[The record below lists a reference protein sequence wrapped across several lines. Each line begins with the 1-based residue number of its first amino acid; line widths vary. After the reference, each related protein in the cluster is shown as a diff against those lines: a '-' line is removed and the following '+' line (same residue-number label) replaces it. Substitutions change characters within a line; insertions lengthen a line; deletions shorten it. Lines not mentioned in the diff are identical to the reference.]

1 VPSSEI
7 ANRTRVRGALLFLA
21 LALAACGGARN
32 DAPEIRTTTGGSKV
46 ATFSIATTERWKD
59 KGGERQER
67 TTWHNCVVWGPLVNV
82 VEDYVHKG
90 SKIAV
95 QGRMEVRKYTNSN
108 DEERTAHECIV
119 QNLELLSP
127 KRESHDNDDDDRP
140 RRRRPAKVVAGKG
153 GEDFDLDDDIPF

>member
-1 VPSSEI
+1 MNVM
-7 ANRTRVRGALLFLA
+7 FLI
-21 LALAACGGARN
+21 GNVGR
-32 DAPEIRTTTGGSKV
+32 DPEIRTTTGGSKV

-59 KGGERQER
+59 KDGERQER
-67 TTWHNCVVWGPLVNV
+67 TTWHNCVAWGPLVNV

-119 QNLELLSP
+119 ANLELLSP
-127 KRESHDNDDDDRP
+127 KKGSHENNDDDDDDKP
-140 RRRRPAKVVAGKG
+140 RRRRTVA
-153 GEDFDLDDDIPF
+153 

>member
-1 VPSSEI
+1 MNVM
-7 ANRTRVRGALLFLA
+7 FLI
-21 LALAACGGARN
+21 GNVGR
-32 DAPEIRTTTGGSKV
+32 DPEIRTTTGGSKV

-59 KGGERQER
+59 KDGERQER

-108 DEERTAHECIV
+108 DEERTAHETV
-119 QNLELLSP
+119 VANLELLSP
-127 KRESHDNDDDDRP
+127 KKGGHDNDDDNDDDKP
-140 RRRRPAKVVAGKG
+140 RRRRTVGKTAAKDG
-153 GEDFDLDDDIPF
+153 GYDLDDDLAF

>member
-1 VPSSEI
+1 M
-7 ANRTRVRGALLFLA
+7 
-21 LALAACGGARN
+21 
-32 DAPEIRTTTGGSKV
+32 
-46 ATFSIATTERWKD
+46 
-59 KGGERQER
+59 
-67 TTWHNCVVWGPLVNV
+67 
-82 VEDYVHKG
+82 HKG

-95 QGRMEVRKYTNSN
+95 IGRMEVRKYTNSN

-140 RRRRPAKVVAGKG
+140 RRRRPAKAAAGKG

>member
-1 VPSSEI
+1 MNVM
-7 ANRTRVRGALLFLA
+7 FLI
-21 LALAACGGARN
+21 GNVGR
-32 DAPEIRTTTGGSKV
+32 DPEIRTTTGGSKV

-59 KGGERQER
+59 KAGERQER
-67 TTWHNCVVWGPLVNV
+67 TTWHNCVVWGPLVKV

-140 RRRRPAKVVAGKG
+140 RRCRPAKAAAGKG
-153 GEDFDLDDDIPF
+153 GEDFDLDGDIPF

>member
-1 VPSSEI
+1 MNVM
-7 ANRTRVRGALLFLA
+7 FLI
-21 LALAACGGARN
+21 GNVGR
-32 DAPEIRTTTGGSKV
+32 DPEIRTTTGGSKV

-59 KGGERQER
+59 KDGERQER

-95 QGRMEVRKYTNSN
+95 VGRMEVRKYTNSN

-127 KRESHDNDDDDRP
+127 KRESHDNDDDRP
-140 RRRRPAKVVAGKG
+140 RRRRPAKAAAGKS

>member
-1 VPSSEI
+1 MNVM
-7 ANRTRVRGALLFLA
+7 FLI
-21 LALAACGGARN
+21 GNVGR
-32 DAPEIRTTTGGSKV
+32 DPEIRTTTGGSKV

-59 KGGERQER
+59 KDGERQER

-108 DEERTAHECIV
+108 DEERTAHEIHRARTSSCC
-119 QNLELLSP
+119 
-127 KRESHDNDDDDRP
+127 RP
-140 RRRRPAKVVAGKG
+140 RRASPTTTTTTIGPTPPPAEAAAGKG
-153 GEDFDLDDDIPF
+153 GDDFDLDDDIPF

>member
-1 VPSSEI
+1 MNVM
-7 ANRTRVRGALLFLA
+7 FLI
-21 LALAACGGARN
+21 GNVGR
-32 DAPEIRTTTGGSKV
+32 DPEIRTTTGGSKV

-59 KGGERQER
+59 KDGERQER
-67 TTWHNCVVWGPLVNV
+67 TTWHNCVVWGLLVKV

-95 QGRMEVRKYTNSN
+95 LGRMEVRKYTNSN

-127 KRESHDNDDDDRP
+127 KRESHDNDDDRS
-140 RRRRPAKVVAGKG
+140 RRRRPAKAVAGKG

>member
-1 VPSSEI
+1 MNVM
-7 ANRTRVRGALLFLA
+7 FLI
-21 LALAACGGARN
+21 GNVGR
-32 DAPEIRTTTGGSKV
+32 DPEIRTTTGGSKV

-59 KGGERQER
+59 KDGERQER
-67 TTWHNCVVWGPLVNV
+67 TTWHNCVVWGPLVKV

-127 KRESHDNDDDDRP
+127 KRESHDNDDDGH
-140 RRRRPAKVVAGKG
+140 RRRRPAKAAAGKG

>member
-1 VPSSEI
+1 MNVM
-7 ANRTRVRGALLFLA
+7 FLI
-21 LALAACGGARN
+21 GNVGR
-32 DAPEIRTTTGGSKV
+32 DPEIRTTTGGSKV
-46 ATFSIATTERWKD
+46 AAFSIATTERWKD
-59 KGGERQER
+59 KAGERQER

-108 DEERTAHECIV
+108 DEERTVHECIV

-140 RRRRPAKVVAGKG
+140 RRCRPAKAAAGKG
-153 GEDFDLDDDIPF
+153 GEDFDLDDDISF